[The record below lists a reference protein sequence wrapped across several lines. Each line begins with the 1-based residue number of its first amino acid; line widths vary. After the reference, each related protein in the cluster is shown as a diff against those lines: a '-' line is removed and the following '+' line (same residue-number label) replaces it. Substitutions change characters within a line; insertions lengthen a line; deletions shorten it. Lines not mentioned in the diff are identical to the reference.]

1 MSKLPLSY
9 YTRTNTLEIA
19 KNLLGKYLITNI
31 NGKVTGGIIA
41 ETEAYNGV
49 SDKASHAYNG
59 RRTNRTETMYSL
71 GGISYVYFSYGMHYL
86 FNVVTSVKDDPKAV
100 LIRGIIP
107 KIGIEEQMKRRNF
120 TNKEKKHLTN
130 GPAKVCQALGITKN
144 QNGISL
150 LGNSIW
156 IEDKNYKIPKNE
168 IIITSRVGVEYA
180 EEDSMLPYRFI
191 IDNPE
196 YNPVKLR
203 K

>member
-49 SDKASHAYNG
+49 LDKASHAYNG
-59 RRTNRTETMYSL
+59 RRTKRTEIMYSS

-86 FNVVTSVKDDPKAV
+86 FNVVTSVKEDPKAV

-107 KIGIEEQMKRRNF
+107 ESGIGEQIKRRNF
-120 TNKEKKHLTN
+120 TKKEKIQLTN
-130 GPAKVCQALGITKN
+130 GPAKLCQALGITKL

-150 LGNSIW
+150 IGDTIW
-156 IEDKNYKIPKNE
+156 IEDRFFKVPKNK
-168 IIITSRVGVEYA
+168 IITTTRVGVEYS

-191 IDNPE
+191 MDNPK
-196 YNPVKLR
+196 YIPVKFR